1 MACCHF
7 MQLVH
12 AMHWLRIRKREAPL
26 LVERAGCNYFT
37 GNVYSTVT
45 SSKPEPDFGQI
56 LPSND
61 CHFPLQMD

>member
-26 LVERAGCNYFT
+26 LVERAVT
-37 GNVYSTVT
+37 TLPENVYSTVT

-61 CHFPLQMD
+61 CQFSLQMD